1 MTWNAWIASLAAAA
15 SLGAALPAT
24 AFETLG
30 KAALVVDHAT
40 GLTLYEKNAHEPRP
54 PASMSKLMTLYMLF
68 EALRD
73 GRVTP
78 DTEFTVSQKAQGMGG
93 SRMFLEAG
101 ERVPVSALIDGIIV
115 QSGNDACVVV
125 AENLYGSESAFAAA
139 MTKRAHELGMADST
153 FKNASGWPEP
163 GHVMSAEDLVIL
175 ARHIITDFPE
185 QYAHFSKTEFT
196 WNNITQQNRNPLLTA
211 GVGADGLK
219 TGHTEEAGYGLTGSA
234 VRDGQRIVF
243 VVSGLGSVR
252 ERATETTELVN
263 WAFGAFEPLR
273 FFDKGDE
280 VARAEVWL
288 GAAPTTPLVAPVDF
302 TMLAPRGV
310 RGSIKAHV
318 LYDGPVRAPVTA
330 GQEIGRLVVEAPGM
344 APTSY
349 PLVAGAD
356 VPEGGLG
363 VRLGAAGRLALERAR
378 GALAGGGEAPAAAPA
393 Q

>member
-15 SLGAALPAT
+15 TFGAALPAT

-378 GALAGGGEAPAAAPA
+378 GALAGGEAPAAAA

>member
-273 FFDKGDE
+273 FFDKGEE

-302 TMLAPRGV
+302 TMLAPRGA

-349 PLVAGAD
+349 PLVAGTD

-378 GALAGGGEAPAAAPA
+378 GALAGGGEEPAATPA